1 MCHYIM
7 IKYTCDCVKKS
18 EFVQCKEA
26 KASKT
31 NLKCRPVKKRMEK
44 FSTNYCEGHLVY
56 PEAAKKYFS
65 DPEPE

>member
-1 MCHYIM
+1 M

-31 NLKCRPVKKRMEK
+31 NLKCRPVKRWRSFRPTTVKD
-44 FSTNYCEGHLVY
+44 T
-56 PEAAKKYFS
+56 
-65 DPEPE
+65 